1 MFESLKYIKKKFPY
15 FLDMTED
22 SNVTKVTK
30 LLDDSY
36 IDICNSLERV
46 RDGYYY
52 LNTPYP
58 LLELMDAPVMI
69 NQENTI
75 VFKINDLNEGD
86 TISFNSL
93 LFGELGEAKLEEL
106 EEKEF
111 KEHISI
117 ITGTVKDNI
126 RNYHVSIIADD
137 IKTVTIVNLGTGDET
152 VKEFEYTAH
161 QKEYTQEIPLTS
173 DDYKVTVETW
183 NEYTYTSYTTDYNPD
198 LDHVSK
204 TLTGATRRNYLK
216 NDTKTI
222 IVDAVVDTNTGDDI
236 NDGLTMN
243 TAYQSLTH
251 AIQLG
256 RKVIGFIGCE
266 KSKNYTLTTDTTII
280 GDGEQSQLTDVVI
293 WLEPRANLILKNI
306 LFNNVLITEKT
317 VHNTTN
323 TTILIR

>member
-52 LNTPYP
+52 LNNPY
-58 LLELMDAPVMI
+58 LSLVLVDVPVLV
-69 NQENTI
+69 NHENT
-75 VFKINDLNEGD
+75 VVLKINDLNVGD
-86 TISFNSL
+86 TISFNSS
-93 LFGELGEAKLEEL
+93 LFGELGEAKLEEVT
-106 EEKEF
+106 EEEF

-117 ITGTVKDNI
+117 QVETVTEDMK
-126 RNYHVSIIADD
+126 NYHLSIVADD
-137 IKTVTIVNLGTGDET
+137 IKTISIINLSTNEES
-152 VKEFEYTAH
+152 VKEFEYTTH
-161 QKEYTQEIPLTS
+161 QKEYTQSIPLTS

-183 NEYTYTSYTTDYNPD
+183 NEYTYISYTSEYNPD
-198 LDHVSK
+198 LDRISN

-216 NDTKTI
+216 KDTKTI
-222 IVDAVVDTNTGDDI
+222 IVDVIVDTNTGDDN

-251 AIQLG
+251 AINMK
-256 RKVIGFIGCE
+256 RKVIGFLGCE

-293 WLEPRANLILKNI
+293 WLEPGANLILKNI
-306 LFNNVLITEKT
+306 LFNNVLVTEKT
-317 VHNTTN
+317 VRNTTN